1 MLICGLKVKNYRGL
15 NIDIDT
21 VEKVS
26 ILIGQNDSGK
36 TNICSAILKV
46 LDYNKRRIPL
56 VAADSTNSN
65 KDNIEIEIKL
75 TADDLTNEQS
85 AIIGNY
91 IHIDN
96 EGKKYMIAKLTSTYN
111 EDTLEYEDILIYGD
125 PTIDFEEVRI
135 NTQTQLD
142 KVLSIVYI
150 NPVYDIE
157 NSKKDFFKFKET
169 DNKENGIYFSEN
181 ILKEINNLNETIQD
195 EKIVAQIQRELN
207 EKGEFK
213 ELLEDLN
220 FRVIPNIK
228 EENIYKSLNVA
239 TYDANDNEFNN
250 IGDGKSKIFSMI
262 LKSKIYKNDKQKIY
276 IIEEPE
282 NHLYVLLQKIYIS
295 ALLQMNPSQLIITTH
310 SPYTIDFEK
319 VNQIIKISCNRLTGD
334 RIINRF
340 DNINNEDFKKFG
352 YLINVEVAEMLYYDN
367 VLLIEGDSEKYFYS
381 LLMTKDNSFLE
392 KINKN
397 RFGIYA
403 VNGIAFKTIKKLLEK
418 LGIKVYIKT
427 DNDIFK
433 VPRIDEY
440 RYAGLERCIEYIS
453 SEAQEELKKLLG
465 IEKLEFRFK
474 DRETKIQSVED
485 KMDDICK
492 LLRKNNILFSKH
504 NDGFEQ
510 DLIDYLNMNPKNN
523 ISDEAISFLKQA
535 KLKNLHTFINEYNVD
550 IKICSSN
557 MKSVLVCF
565 LYE

>member
-96 EGKKYMIAKLTSTYN
+96 EVKKYMIAKLTSTYN
-111 EDTLEYEDILIYGD
+111 EDTLEYEDTLIYGD

-195 EKIVAQIQRELN
+195 EKIVDQIQRELN

>member
-111 EDTLEYEDILIYGD
+111 EDTLEYEDTLIYGD

-181 ILKEINNLNETIQD
+181 ILKKINNLNETIQD

>member
-1 MLICGLKVKNYRGL
+1 MLICGLKVNNYKGL

-111 EDTLEYEDILIYGD
+111 EDTLEYEDTLIYGD

-195 EKIVAQIQRELN
+195 EKIVDQIQRELN

-228 EENIYKSLNVA
+228 EENIYKSLNVV

-465 IEKLEFRFK
+465 MEKLEFRFK

-492 LLRKNNILFSKH
+492 LLRKNNIIFSKH

>member
-21 VEKVS
+21 VEKIS

-111 EDTLEYEDILIYGD
+111 EDTLEYEDTLIYGD

-195 EKIVAQIQRELN
+195 EKIVDQIQRELN

>member
-85 AIIGNY
+85 AITGNY

-111 EDTLEYEDILIYGD
+111 EDTLEYEDTLIYGD

-195 EKIVAQIQRELN
+195 EKIVDQIQRELN

>member
-111 EDTLEYEDILIYGD
+111 EDTLEYEDTLIYGD

-195 EKIVAQIQRELN
+195 EKIVDQIQRELN

-250 IGDGKSKIFSMI
+250 IGYGKSKIFSMI

>member
-56 VAADSTNSN
+56 VVADSTNSN

-111 EDTLEYEDILIYGD
+111 EDTLEYEDTLIYGD

-195 EKIVAQIQRELN
+195 EKIVDQIQRELN

>member
-1 MLICGLKVKNYRGL
+1 MFYYKR
-15 NIDIDT
+15 
-21 VEKVS
+21 S
-26 ILIGQNDSGK
+26 I
-36 TNICSAILKV
+36 
-46 LDYNKRRIPL
+46 
-56 VAADSTNSN
+56 
-65 KDNIEIEIKL
+65 
-75 TADDLTNEQS
+75 
-85 AIIGNY
+85 
-91 IHIDN
+91 
-96 EGKKYMIAKLTSTYN
+96 
-111 EDTLEYEDILIYGD
+111 
-125 PTIDFEEVRI
+125 F
-135 NTQTQLD
+135 
-142 KVLSIVYI
+142 
-150 NPVYDIE
+150 
-157 NSKKDFFKFKET
+157 
-169 DNKENGIYFSEN
+169 
-181 ILKEINNLNETIQD
+181 
-195 EKIVAQIQRELN
+195 
-207 EKGEFK
+207 
-213 ELLEDLN
+213 
-220 FRVIPNIK
+220 
-228 EENIYKSLNVA
+228 
-239 TYDANDNEFNN
+239 
-250 IGDGKSKIFSMI
+250 
-262 LKSKIYKNDKQKIY
+262 
-276 IIEEPE
+276 
-282 NHLYVLLQKIYIS
+282 S

-392 KINKN
+392 KINKY

-403 VNGIAFKTIKKLLEK
+403 VNGIAFKTIKKLLEN

-465 IEKLEFRFK
+465 VEKLEFRFK

-485 KMDDICK
+485 KIDDICK
-492 LLRKNNILFSKH
+492 LLFKNNIIFSKH

-510 DLIDYLNMNPKNN
+510 DLIDYLNMNSKNK

-535 KLKNLHTFINEYNVD
+535 KLKNLHTFINEYNID

-557 MKSVLVCF
+557 MKSVLVSF

>member
-15 NIDIDT
+15 NIEIDT

-111 EDTLEYEDILIYGD
+111 EDTLEYEDTLIYGD
-125 PTIDFEEVRI
+125 PAIDFEEVRI

-195 EKIVAQIQRELN
+195 EKIVDQIQHELN

-213 ELLEDLN
+213 DLLEDLN

-295 ALLQMNPSQLIITTH
+295 ALLQMNPSQLIVTTH

-319 VNQIIKISCNRLTGD
+319 INQIIKISCNRLTGD

-465 IEKLEFRFK
+465 VEKLEFRFK
-474 DRETKIQSVED
+474 DRKIKIQSVED

-492 LLRKNNILFSKH
+492 LLCKNNILFSKH

-535 KLKNLHTFINEYNVD
+535 KLKNLHTFINEYNMD

-557 MKSVLVCF
+557 MKSVLVSF

>member
-15 NIDIDT
+15 NLDIDT

-111 EDTLEYEDILIYGD
+111 EDTLEYEDTLIYGD

-195 EKIVAQIQRELN
+195 EKIVDQIQRELN

>member
-111 EDTLEYEDILIYGD
+111 EDTLEYEDTLIYGD

-169 DNKENGIYFSEN
+169 GNKENGIYFSEN

-195 EKIVAQIQRELN
+195 EKIVDQIQRELN

>member
-111 EDTLEYEDILIYGD
+111 EDTLEYEDTLIYGD

-195 EKIVAQIQRELN
+195 EKIVDQIQRELN

-492 LLRKNNILFSKH
+492 LLHKNNILFSKH

-535 KLKNLHTFINEYNVD
+535 KLTNLHTFINEYNVD

>member
-111 EDTLEYEDILIYGD
+111 EDTLEYEDTLIYGD

-213 ELLEDLN
+213 ELLEDFN

>member
-111 EDTLEYEDILIYGD
+111 EDTLEYEDTLIYGD

-340 DNINNEDFKKFG
+340 DNINNEDFKEFG